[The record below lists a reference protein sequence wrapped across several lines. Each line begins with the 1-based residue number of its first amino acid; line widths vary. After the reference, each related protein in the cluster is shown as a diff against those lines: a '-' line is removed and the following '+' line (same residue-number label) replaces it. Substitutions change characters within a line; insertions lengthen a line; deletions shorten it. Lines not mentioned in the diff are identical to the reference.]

1 MDLTFHTEKGRFNYR
16 VGAIILKDDQLLAV
30 KNERSSYYYTV
41 GGRVHFD
48 ENCEDAVKREV
59 YEELGIHLEVDRP
72 LFFHENFF
80 TETDSHEHFH
90 EIAVYYL
97 MKNSDELNNL
107 ECHLFTENGMQ
118 EELHWIFLDQL
129 QDIILYPQF
138 LKTKL
143 LSLPDS
149 PLFLSER

>member
-80 TETDSHEHFH
+80 TEADSQEHFH

>member
-59 YEELGIHLEVDRP
+59 YEELGIYLEVDRP

-80 TETDSHEHFH
+80 TDPDSQEHFR

>member
-80 TETDSHEHFH
+80 TETDSQEHFH